1 MKKNPLLAVTIISLA
16 GYWSVGWFIPG
27 FILSSAMSVFS
38 ILIGAAVLVRY
49 STGFYNVLFRH
60 ARSKAQDGAHLA
72 ALGIPSIAA
81 SIVWGGLFTLSWN
94 IAGQPEHWLA
104 TPASNFSRVML
115 IAGCIA
121 LYLTPDVQK
130 ERLSLPGV
138 MWLAAIMLTAVFTAF
153 ILGAYVGNDAVNGL
167 FSRASYSTCPG
178 DRPLW
183 AASGSHLYHGPDSPY
198 RMLVK
203 PRMCFRTDEEA
214 QEAGFR
220 PVVVLTSR
228 AAEVEKAVP

>member
-1 MKKNPLLAVTIISLA
+1 MKNNPLLAITLLSLA
-16 GYWSVGWFIPG
+16 GYWSVGWLIPG
-27 FILSSAMSVFS
+27 IILSSSLSVFS
-38 ILIGAAVLVRY
+38 ILIGAAILVRY
-49 STGFYNVLFRH
+49 STGFYQVLFHR
-60 ARSKAQDGAHLA
+60 ARSEREDGAHLA

-167 FSRASYSTCPG
+167 FSRASYPQCPHN
-178 DRPLW
+178 RPFW
-183 AASGSHLYHGPDSPY
+183 AASNSGMYHGPDSPY
-198 RMLVK
+198 RDMVR
-203 PRMCFRTDEEA
+203 PRMCFATEEEA
-214 QEAGFR
+214 QGAGFSH
-220 PVVVLTSR
+220 PAVLTSGG
-228 AAEVEKAVP
+228 AEVEKAVP